1 MRILITYK
9 STKLK
14 YFCFSIAV
22 VLILL
27 SCKQL
32 IAQPTVKAVRVAT
45 PPTIDGHIDEAIWEQ
60 ATKIDQFFQRE
71 PNPGE
76 AVSEKTVVSVCY
88 DNNYL
93 YFAVKCYD
101 DPKKITA
108 KEMARDI
115 SLGNDDR
122 VQIILDTYLDHRN
135 GYWFQ
140 IGPRGSIGDALI
152 SENGASMNK
161 EWDALWTGKSS
172 INDEGWEAELAIP
185 FKTIGFNPD
194 KTVWGMKLI
203 RNIKR
208 KLEASYWP
216 VANLNTHR
224 FQISDSGLL
233 EGLEGI
239 TQGIGLDLSP
249 YVIAGMNTKKGEKN
263 TSLADAGLDL
273 FYQITP
279 RLKASLSINTDF
291 AETEVD
297 DRQINLTRF
306 NLHFPEKR
314 DFFLDGSNYFKFGI
328 EGDDNNVYRN
338 SIVPFFSRRLGLDN
352 NGNMLPVRYAA
363 KITGSQNN
371 WNIGMMHIS
380 DKRDYG
386 IDSLHNYQNSQLT
399 VGRISRNIG
408 AQSSVGVIGTWG
420 NAISADDNKVGG
432 FDLKLATSRFQK
444 NKNVAFTLF
453 GMISDTPGKKGDNT
467 SWGADIAYPNDFLYF
482 GLGHYEVGGN
492 FVPGIGFVPR
502 TNIKASYGNFSIGPR
517 PDKWGILQ
525 VKTGAGFNY
534 LTNFDNVMVTR
545 VVNISPLGIR
555 FKSGEEFSYS
565 INQQYEFLTKD
576 FNIYPGFVIPQN
588 EYTFWYQNVQLITA
602 GSRNLAGSASFGSG
616 DFYNG
621 RKQDMKLAV
630 NYKVTVP
637 LFIGATYSANHV
649 TLPEGD
655 FTAKIYQLNAN
666 ILFSPTVTL
675 NNYFQYDNATEKM
688 GWQSRFQW
696 ILKPGN
702 EVILAWTSG
711 WSQPEERFLMNES
724 ALRLKLKYNIR
735 F

>member
-1 MRILITYK
+1 MK
-9 STKLK
+9 H
-14 YFCFSIAV
+14 FCFSIAV
-22 VLILL
+22 VLILI
-27 SCKQL
+27 SGNQL
-32 IAQPTVKAVRVAT
+32 IAQTSAKAIRVTT
-45 PPTIDGHIDEAIWEQ
+45 PPTIDGHINEAVWEQ
-60 ATKIDQFFQRE
+60 ATKIDQFVQRE
-71 PNPGE
+71 PNSGQP
-76 AVSEKTVVSVCY
+76 VSERTVVSVCY
-88 DNNYL
+88 DDHFL

-101 DPKKITA
+101 DPDKITA
-108 KEMARDI
+108 KEMARDV

-122 VQIILDTYLDHRN
+122 VQIILDTYLDNRN

-172 INDEGWEAELAIP
+172 INDEGWESELAIP
-185 FKTIGFNPD
+185 FKTIGFDPD

-224 FQISDSGLL
+224 FQISDSGTL

-239 TQGIGLDLSP
+239 TQGIGLDISP
-249 YVIAGMNTKKGEKN
+249 YAIGGMNTKNGETNKYM
-263 TSLADAGLDL
+263 ADAGLDM

-328 EGDDNNVYRN
+328 EGDDNNSYRN

-352 NGNMLPVRYAA
+352 SGNMLPVRYAA

-380 DKRDYG
+380 DERDYG
-386 IDSLHNYQNSQLT
+386 NSQLS

-420 NAISADDNKVGG
+420 NALSTDKNMVGG
-432 FDLKLATSRFQK
+432 FDLKLATSKFQK
-444 NKNVAFTLF
+444 NKNLVLTMF
-453 GMISDTPGKKGDNT
+453 GMISDTPLKNEENNT
-467 SWGADIAYPNDFLYF
+467 SWGADIAFPNDFLYF
-482 GLGHYEVGGN
+482 GLGHYEVGEN
-492 FVPGIGFVPR
+492 FVAGIGFVPR
-502 TNIKASYGNFSIGPR
+502 TGIKASYGNFYLGPR
-517 PDKWGILQ
+517 PDRWGILQ
-525 VKTGAGFNY
+525 IKSGAGFNY
-534 LTNFDNVMVTR
+534 LTNFDQVMVTR
-545 VVNISPLGIR
+545 ELKISPIGIR
-555 FKSGEEFSYS
+555 FKSGEEFTYS
-565 INQQYEFLTKD
+565 VNQQYEYLTKD

-588 EYTFWYQNVQLITA
+588 AYTFWYQNVQLISA

-621 RKQDMKLAV
+621 RKQDMKLTV
-630 NYKVTVP
+630 NYKVAVP
-637 LFIGATYSANHV
+637 LFIGANYSVNHV

-666 ILFSPTVTL
+666 ILFSPTITL
-675 NNYFQYDNATEKM
+675 YNYFQYDNATEKM
-688 GWQSRFQW
+688 GWQSRFSW

-711 WSQPEERFLMNES
+711 WSQPEERFIMNES

>member
-1 MRILITYK
+1 MKKLYYALSLFLIAI
-9 STKLK
+9 SGLKL
-14 YFCFSIAV
+14 S
-22 VLILL
+22 
-27 SCKQL
+27 
-32 IAQPTVKAVRVAT
+32 AQPTAKAIRVTT
-45 PPTIDGHIDEAIWEQ
+45 PPTIDGHVNDAAWEQ
-60 ATKIDQFFQRE
+60 ATQIDQFVQRE
-71 PNPGE
+71 PNPGQP
-76 AVSEKTVVSVCY
+76 VSEKTIFWVCC

-93 YFAVKCYD
+93 YFAARCYD

-108 KEMARDI
+108 KEMARDV

-122 VQIILDTYLDHRN
+122 IQIILDTYLDKRN

-140 IGPRGSIGDALI
+140 VGPRGSIGDALI

-161 EWDALWTGKSS
+161 EWDALWNGKAS
-172 INDEGWEAELAIP
+172 INSEGWEAELAIP
-185 FKTIGFNPD
+185 FKTIGFDPD

-249 YVIAGMNTKKGEKN
+249 YAIAGMNTKRGLKN
-263 TSLADAGLDL
+263 DYLADGGLDM

-279 RLKASLSINTDF
+279 SLKASVSINTDF

-306 NLHFPEKR
+306 SLHFPEKR

-328 EGDDNNVYRN
+328 EGDDNNPYRN
-338 SIVPFFSRRLGLDN
+338 SIVPFFSRRLGLDIGN
-352 NGNMLPVRYAA
+352 NMIPVRYAA
-363 KITGSQNN
+363 KITGQQNN
-371 WNIGMMHIS
+371 WNIGMMYIS
-380 DKRDYG
+380 DHRDYG
-386 IDSLHNYQNSQLT
+386 NTHLS
-399 VGRISRNIG
+399 VGRISRNLG
-408 AQSSVGVIGTWG
+408 AQSSVGVIGTFG
-420 NAISADDNKVGG
+420 NALSSERNQVGG
-432 FDLKLATSRFQK
+432 MDLKLATSKFNK
-444 NKNVAFTLF
+444 NKNLVFTAFGLV
-453 GMISDTPGKKGDNT
+453 SHSNKENEKNT
-467 SWGADIAYPNDFLYF
+467 SWGADLAYPNDFLAL
-482 GLGHYEVGGN
+482 GLGHYEVGEN
-492 FVPGIGFVPR
+492 FVAGIGFVPR

-517 PDKWGILQ
+517 PNKWGILQ
-525 VKTGAGFNY
+525 TKTGAGFNY
-534 LTNFDNVMVTR
+534 LTNFENVMVTR
-545 VVNISPLGIR
+545 VINLQPLGIR

-565 INQQYEFLTKD
+565 INQQYEFLTKN

-588 EYTFWYQNVQLITA
+588 AYTFWYQNIQLISA

-621 RKQDMKLAV
+621 RKQDMKLTV
-630 NYKVTVP
+630 NYKVAVP
-637 LFIGATYSANHV
+637 LFIGGNYSVNHV

-655 FTAKIYQLNAN
+655 FTAKIYQLNMN

-675 NNYFQYDNATEKM
+675 YNYFQYDNASEKA

-702 EVILAWTSG
+702 EIILAWTSG
-711 WSQPEERFLMNES
+711 WAQPTGPWVMNES

>member
-1 MRILITYK
+1 MTFKFLSFSLIFIFSLTTSLNLSAQQAAKAIRIAIP
-9 STKLK
+9 
-14 YFCFSIAV
+14 
-22 VLILL
+22 
-27 SCKQL
+27 
-32 IAQPTVKAVRVAT
+32 PTV
-45 PPTIDGHIDEAIWEQ
+45 DGHINDPAWDL
-60 ATKIDQFFQRE
+60 ATKIDEFYQRE
-71 PNPGE
+71 PNPGK
-76 AVSEKTVVSVCY
+76 AVSEKTIVSVCF

-108 KEMARDI
+108 KEMARDV

-172 INDEGWEAELAIP
+172 INSDGWEAELAIP
-185 FKTIGFNPD
+185 FKTIGFDPD

-249 YVIAGMNTKKGEKN
+249 YVIGGIDTKRGERNKYK
-263 TSLADAGLDL
+263 ADAGLDM

-279 RLKASLSINTDF
+279 RLKASLSVNTDF

-306 NLHFPEKR
+306 SLYFPEKR

-328 EGDDNNVYRN
+328 EGDDNNPYRN
-338 SIVPFFSRRLGLDN
+338 SVVPFFSRRLGLDN
-352 NGNMLPVRYAA
+352 SNNMIPVRYAA
-363 KITGSQNN
+363 KITGSQKN
-371 WNIGMMHIS
+371 WNIGMMYIS
-380 DKRDYG
+380 DERGYG
-386 IDSLHNYQNSQLT
+386 NSHLS
-399 VGRISRNIG
+399 VGRITHNLG
-408 AQSSVGVIGTWG
+408 KQSSVGVIGTFG
-420 NAISADDNKVGG
+420 NSLSSSENKVGG

-444 NKNVAFTLF
+444 NKNIALTMF
-453 GMISDTPGKKGDNT
+453 GMISDTHGKTGDNAA
-467 SWGADIAYPNDFLYF
+467 WGADVAYPNDLLNFSI
-482 GLGHYEVGGN
+482 GHYEVGEN
-492 FVPGIGFVPR
+492 FTAGIGFVPR
-502 TNIKASYGNFSIGPR
+502 TNIKATYGSFSLGPR
-517 PDKWGILQ
+517 PKHGMILQ
-525 VKTGAGFNY
+525 LKTGGGFNY
-534 LTNFDNVMVTR
+534 LTNFKNEMVTR
-545 VVNISPLGIR
+545 VANIQPLGIR

-565 INQQYEFLTKD
+565 INQQYESLIKD
-576 FNIYPGFVIPQN
+576 FPIFTGFVIPKN
-588 EYTFWYQNVQLITA
+588 EYTFWYQNLLLTTA
-602 GSRNLAGSASFGSG
+602 GSRNLAGILSLGTG
-616 DFYNG
+616 NFYNG
-621 RKQDMKLAV
+621 KKQDLKLAI
-630 NYKVTVP
+630 NYKVAVP
-637 LFIGATYSANHV
+637 LFIGGNYSVNHV

-655 FTAKIYQLNAN
+655 FTAKIYQINLN
-666 ILFSPTVTL
+666 ILVSPTVTL
-675 NNYFQYDNATEKM
+675 YNYFQYDNSSEKM

-702 EVILAWTSG
+702 EIILAWTSG
-711 WSQPEERFLMNES
+711 WTQPENRFVMNES

>member
-1 MRILITYK
+1 M
-9 STKLK
+9 K
-14 YFCFSIAV
+14 YFCSSIAV
-22 VLILL
+22 VLILI
-27 SCKQL
+27 SGYQL
-32 IAQPTVKAVRVAT
+32 NAQTSAKAVRVTT
-45 PPTIDGHIDEAIWEQ
+45 PPTIDGYINEAVWEQ
-60 ATKIDQFFQRE
+60 ATKIDQFVQRE
-71 PNPGE
+71 PNPGQP
-76 AVSEKTVVSVCY
+76 VSERTVVSVCY
-88 DNNYL
+88 DDHFL

-101 DPKKITA
+101 DPTKITA
-108 KEMARDI
+108 KEMARDV

-122 VQIILDTYLDHRN
+122 VQIILDTYLDKRN

-172 INDEGWEAELAIP
+172 INDEGWESELAIP
-185 FKTIGFNPD
+185 FKTIGFDPD

-239 TQGIGLDLSP
+239 TQGIGLDISP
-249 YVIAGMNTKKGEKN
+249 YAIGGINTKKGETNKYM
-263 TSLADAGLDL
+263 ADAGLDM

-328 EGDDNNVYRN
+328 EGDDNNPYRN

-352 NGNMLPVRYAA
+352 SGNMLPVRYAA

-380 DKRDYG
+380 DERDYG
-386 IDSLHNYQNSQLT
+386 NSQLS

-408 AQSSVGVIGTWG
+408 AQSSVGAIGTWG
-420 NAISADDNKVGG
+420 NALSTDENLVGG
-432 FDLKLATSRFQK
+432 FDLKLATSKFQK
-444 NKNVAFTLF
+444 NKNLVFTLF
-453 GMISDTPGKKGDNT
+453 GMISDTPLKNEENNT
-467 SWGADIAYPNDFLYF
+467 SWGADIAFPNDFLYF
-482 GLGHYEVGGN
+482 GLGHYEVGEN
-492 FVPGIGFVPR
+492 FVAGIGFVPR
-502 TNIKASYGNFSIGPR
+502 TGIKASYGNFSLGPR
-517 PDKWGILQ
+517 PKIKGILQ
-525 VKTGAGFNY
+525 VKSGAGFTY
-534 LTNFDNVMVTR
+534 LTNFDQVMVTR
-545 VVNISPLGIR
+545 VLNIQPLGIR
-555 FKSGEEFSYS
+555 FKSGEEFTYS
-565 INQQYEFLTKD
+565 INQQYELLTKD

-588 EYTFWYQNVQLITA
+588 AYTFWYQNVQLISA
-602 GSRNLAGSASFGSG
+602 GSRNLAGAASFGSG
-616 DFYNG
+616 EFYNG
-621 RKQDMKLAV
+621 RKQDMKLTV
-630 NYKVTVP
+630 NYKVAVP
-637 LFIGATYSANHV
+637 LFIGANYSVSHV

-655 FTAKIYQLNAN
+655 FTAKIYQLNMN

-675 NNYFQYDNATEKM
+675 YNYFQFDNATEKM
-688 GWQSRFQW
+688 GWQSRFSW

-702 EVILAWTSG
+702 EVIVAWTSG
-711 WSQPEERFLMNES
+711 WTQPAERFVMNES

>member
-1 MRILITYK
+1 
-9 STKLK
+9 LK
-14 YFCFSIAV
+14 YYRIYSTV
-22 VLILL
+22 ILL
-27 SCKQL
+27 LLVNNQL
-32 IAQPTVKAVRVAT
+32 IAQLSAKAIRVTT
-45 PPTIDGHIDEAIWEQ
+45 PPTIDGHINEAVWDQ
-60 ATKIDQFFQRE
+60 AFKIDQFIQRE

-76 AVSEKTVVSVCY
+76 AVSEKTIVSVCY

-108 KEMARDI
+108 KEMARDV

-152 SENGASMNK
+152 NENGASMNK
-161 EWDALWTGKSS
+161 EWDALWTGKAS
-172 INDEGWEAELAIP
+172 INSDGWEAELAIP
-185 FKTIGFNPD
+185 FKTIGFDPE

-216 VANLNTHR
+216 VANLDTYR

-249 YVIAGMNTKKGEKN
+249 YVIGGMNTLKGKKN
-263 TSLADAGLDL
+263 TSHADAGLDV

-279 RLKASLSINTDF
+279 KLKASLSINTDF

-306 NLHFPEKR
+306 NLYFPEKR

-328 EGDDNNVYRN
+328 EGDDNNPYRN
-338 SIVPFFSRRLGLDN
+338 SITPFFSRRLGLDN
-352 NGNMLPVRYAA
+352 DGNMLPVRYAA
-363 KITGSQNN
+363 KITGQLKN

-380 DKRDYG
+380 DERDYG
-386 IDSLHNYQNSQLT
+386 NSQLS

-408 AQSSVGVIGTWG
+408 AQSSVGMIGTMG
-420 NAISADDNKVGG
+420 NATSTDQNLVGG
-432 FDLKLATSRFQK
+432 MDLKLATSHFQK
-444 NKNVAFTLF
+444 NKNIAFTLF
-453 GMISDTPGKKGDNT
+453 GLISDSPTKKDHNT
-467 SWGADIAYPNDFLYF
+467 SWGADITYPNDYLFLS
-482 GLGHYEVGGN
+482 LGHYEVGEN
-492 FVPGIGFVPR
+492 FVAGIGFVPR
-502 TNIKASYGNFSIGPR
+502 TNIKASYGNFSVGPR
-517 PDKWGILQ
+517 PGKLGILQ
-525 VKTGAGFNY
+525 VKSGAGFNY
-534 LTNFDNVMVTR
+534 LTNFDDVMVTR
-545 VVNISPLGIR
+545 ELDISPLGIR
-555 FKSGEEFSYS
+555 FNSGEELSYS
-565 INQQYEFLTKD
+565 INQYYELLAKD
-576 FNIYPGFVIPQN
+576 FLIYPGFIIPMN
-588 EYTFWYQNVQLITA
+588 PYTFWRQNVQLTSA
-602 GSRNLAGSASFGSG
+602 GSRNLAGILNIGTG

-621 RKQDMKLAV
+621 RRNDLKVTV
-630 NYKVTVP
+630 NYKVAVP
-637 LFIGATYSANHV
+637 LFIGANYSLNKV
-649 TLPEGD
+649 YLPEGN
-655 FTAKIYQLNAN
+655 FTAKIYQVNAN
-666 ILFSPTVTL
+666 ILFSPSITL
-675 NNYFQYDNATEKM
+675 YNYFQYDNATEKM

-702 EVILAWTSG
+702 EIILVWTSG
-711 WSQPEERFLMNES
+711 WSQPSDQLVMNES
-724 ALRLKLKYNIR
+724 AIRLKLKYNIR

>member
-1 MRILITYK
+1 M
-9 STKLK
+9 
-14 YFCFSIAV
+14 
-22 VLILL
+22 LL
-27 SCKQL
+27 AGKPSF
-32 IAQPTVKAVRVAT
+32 AQPSAKAIRITT
-45 PPTIDGHIDEAIWEQ
+45 PPTIDGHINDAAWSEAF
-60 ATKIDQFFQRE
+60 KIDQFVQRE
-71 PNPGE
+71 PNFGE
-76 AVSEKTVVSVCY
+76 PTSEKTIVSVCY

-108 KEMARDI
+108 KEMARDV

-172 INDEGWEAELAIP
+172 INSEGWEAELAIP
-185 FKTIGFNPD
+185 FKTIGFDPAN
-194 KTVWGMKLI
+194 TVWGMKLI

-233 EGLEGI
+233 EGLEEI
-239 TQGIGLDLSP
+239 TQGIGLDLAP
-249 YVIAGMNTKKGEKN
+249 YVIGGINTKRGGKDKYHFDG
-263 TSLADAGLDL
+263 GLDM
-273 FYQITP
+273 FYQVTP
-279 RLKASLSINTDF
+279 QLKASLSINTDF

-306 NLHFPEKR
+306 NLYFPEKR

-328 EGDDNNVYRN
+328 EGDDNNPYRN
-338 SIVPFFSRRLGLDN
+338 SVAPYFSRRLGLDD

-363 KITGSQNN
+363 KITGTQKN
-371 WNIGMMHIS
+371 WNIGMMYVS
-380 DKRDYG
+380 DERSYG
-386 IDSLHNYQNSQLT
+386 NSNLS
-399 VGRISRNIG
+399 VGRISRNLG
-408 AQSSVGVIGTWG
+408 RQSSIGMIGTWG
-420 NAISADDNKVGG
+420 NTVSNVENGVGG
-432 FDLKLATSRFQK
+432 FDMKLATSRFQK
-444 NKNVAFTLF
+444 NKNLAFTMF
-453 GMISDTPGKKGDNT
+453 GLLSRTPGKNDHNS
-467 SWGADIAYPNDFLYF
+467 SWGADIAYPNDFLF
-482 GLGHYEVGGN
+482 FSLGHYEVGEN
-492 FVPGIGFVPR
+492 FIAGIGFVPR
-502 TNIKASYGNFSIGPR
+502 NNIKASYGSFSLGPR
-517 PDKWGILQ
+517 PGKWGILQ
-525 VKTGAGFNY
+525 IKSGAGFNY

-545 VVNISPLGIR
+545 VLNIQPLGIR

-565 INQQYEFLTKD
+565 LNQQYESLAKD
-576 FNIYPGFVIPQN
+576 FPIFSGFVIPKN
-588 EYTFWYQNVQLITA
+588 DYTFWYQNVLLTTA
-602 GSRNLAGSASFGSG
+602 GGRNLAGILSLGSG
-616 DFYNG
+616 NFYNG
-621 RKQDMKLAV
+621 RKQDLKLTV
-630 NYKVTVP
+630 NYKVAVP
-637 LFIGATYSANHV
+637 LFIGGNYSVNHV

-655 FTAKIYQLNAN
+655 FTAKIYQLNMN
-666 ILFSPTVTL
+666 ILVSPTVTL
-675 NNYFQYDNATEKM
+675 YNYFQYDNASEKA

-702 EVILAWTSG
+702 EIILAWTSG
-711 WSQPEERFLMNES
+711 WTQPGSQWIMNDS

>member
-1 MRILITYK
+1 ML
-9 STKLK
+9 L
-14 YFCFSIAV
+14 AV
-22 VLILL
+22 NY
-27 SCKQL
+27 SF
-32 IAQPTVKAVRVAT
+32 AQISAKAIRVTT
-45 PPTIDGHIDEAIWEQ
+45 PPNIDGHINDAVWDEAF
-60 ATKIDQFFQRE
+60 KIDQFVQRE
-71 PNPGE
+71 PNPGQ
-76 AVSEKTVVSVCY
+76 AVSEKTIISVCY

-108 KEMARDI
+108 KEMARDV

-172 INDEGWEAELAIP
+172 INSEGWEAELAIP
-185 FKTIGFNPD
+185 FKTIGFDPKN
-194 KTVWGMKLI
+194 TVWGMKLI

-216 VANLNTHR
+216 VANLNTYR

-249 YVIAGMNTKKGEKN
+249 YVIGGMNTKRGEK
-263 TSLADAGLDL
+263 DKYHFDGGLDM

-279 RLKASLSINTDF
+279 QLKASLSVNTDF

-306 NLHFPEKR
+306 SLYFPEKR

-328 EGDDNNVYRN
+328 EGDDNNPYRN
-338 SIVPFFSRRLGLDN
+338 SVSPYFSRRLGLDDA
-352 NGNMLPVRYAA
+352 GNMIPVRYAA
-363 KITGSQNN
+363 KITGTQKS
-371 WNIGMMHIS
+371 WNIGMMYVS
-380 DKRDYG
+380 DERSYG
-386 IDSLHNYQNSQLT
+386 NSNLS
-399 VGRISRNIG
+399 VGRISHNLG
-408 AQSSVGVIGTWG
+408 KQSSIGVIGTWG
-420 NAISADDNKVGG
+420 NAVSNTENMVGG
-432 FDLKLATSRFQK
+432 FDMKLATSRFQK
-444 NKNVAFTLF
+444 NKNLAFTMF
-453 GMISDTPGKKGDNT
+453 GMLSRTPGLNDKNS

-482 GLGHYEVGGN
+482 SLGHYEVGEN
-492 FVPGIGFVPR
+492 FVAGIGFVPR
-502 TNIKASYGNFSIGPR
+502 NNIKASYGSFSLGPR

-525 VKTGAGFNY
+525 IKSGAGFNY
-534 LTNFDNVMVTR
+534 LTNFNNVMVTR
-545 VVNISPLGIR
+545 ELNISPLGIR

-565 INQQYEFLTKD
+565 INQQYEFLAKD
-576 FNIYPGFVIPQN
+576 FLIYPGFSIPVNQ
-588 EYTFWYQNVQLITA
+588 YTFWRQNIQLTSA
-602 GSRNLAGSASFGSG
+602 GSRNLAGIANFSTGN
-616 DFYNG
+616 FYNG
-621 RKQDMKLAV
+621 RRHDMKLTI
-630 NYKVTVP
+630 NYKVAVP
-637 LFIGATYSANHV
+637 LYVGGNYTQSHV
-649 TLPEGD
+649 FLPEGD
-655 FTAKIYQLNAN
+655 FTARVYQMNLN
-666 ILFSPTVTL
+666 ILVSPTVTL
-675 NNYFQYDNATEKM
+675 YNYFQYDNASEKM

-702 EVILAWTSG
+702 EIILAWTSG
-711 WSQPEERFLMNES
+711 WSQPGSQWIMNDS

>member
-1 MRILITYK
+1 MKILY
-9 STKLK
+9 
-14 YFCFSIAV
+14 
-22 VLILL
+22 LIFAMSVALMTEN
-27 SCKQL
+27 QL
-32 IAQPTVKAVRVAT
+32 IASPVARAIRIST
-45 PPTIDGHIDEAIWEQ
+45 PPTIDGHINEAVWEQ
-60 ATKIDQFFQRE
+60 AFKIDQFVQRE
-71 PNPGE
+71 PNPGQ
-76 AVSEKTVVSVCY
+76 AISEKTIVSVCY

-108 KEMARDI
+108 KEMARDV

-172 INDEGWEAELAIP
+172 INGEGWEAELAIP
-185 FKTIGFNPD
+185 FKTIGFDPD
-194 KTVWGMKLI
+194 KSVWGMKLI

-249 YVIAGMNTKKGEKN
+249 YVIGGLNTLRGEKN
-263 TSLADAGLDL
+263 KYHFDGGLDM

-306 NLHFPEKR
+306 SLYFPEKR

-328 EGDDNNVYRN
+328 EGDDNNPYRN
-338 SIVPFFSRRLGLDN
+338 SIAPFFSRRLGLDN
-352 NGNMLPVRYAA
+352 NGNMLPVQYAA
-363 KITGSQNN
+363 KITGTQNN
-371 WNIGMMHIS
+371 WNIGLMHIS
-380 DKRDYG
+380 DERDYG
-386 IDSLHNYQNSQLT
+386 NSHLS

-408 AQSSVGVIGTWG
+408 KQSSVGVIGTWG
-420 NAISADDNKVGG
+420 NALSSADNLVGG
-432 FDLKLATSRFQK
+432 MDMKLATSRFQK
-444 NKNVAFTLF
+444 NKNLAFTLF
-453 GMISDTPGKKGDNT
+453 GLISDTPGKKDNNT
-467 SWGADIAYPNDFLYF
+467 SWGADVAYPNDFLYF
-482 GLGHYEVGGN
+482 GSGHYEVGEN
-492 FVPGIGFVPR
+492 FVAGIGFVPR
-502 TNIKASYGNFSIGPR
+502 TGVKASYGNISVGPR
-517 PDKWGILQ
+517 PNKWGILQ
-525 VKTGAGFNY
+525 IKTGGGFNY

-545 VVNISPLGIR
+545 VLNIQPLGIR

-565 INQQYEFLTKD
+565 LNQQYEFLTKD
-576 FNIYPGFVIPQN
+576 FPIFSGFVIPKN
-588 EYTFWYQNVQLITA
+588 EYTFWYQNVLLTSA
-602 GSRNLAGSASFGSG
+602 GSRNLAGILSLGSG
-616 DFYNG
+616 NFYNG
-621 RKQDMKLAV
+621 RKQDLKLTV
-630 NYKVTVP
+630 NYKVAVP
-637 LFIGATYSANHV
+637 LFIGGNYSVNHV

-655 FTAKIYQLNAN
+655 FTAKIYQLNMN
-666 ILFSPTVTL
+666 ILVSPTVTL
-675 NNYFQYDNATEKM
+675 YNYFQYDNASEKA

-702 EVILAWTSG
+702 EIILAWTSG
-711 WSQPEERFLMNES
+711 WTQPGSQWIMNDS

>member
-1 MRILITYK
+1 M
-9 STKLK
+9 K
-14 YFCFSIAV
+14 YFCISIAV
-22 VLILL
+22 ALL
-27 SCKQL
+27 MLSGQQL
-32 IAQPTVKAVRVAT
+32 TAQTAAKAVRVTTA
-45 PPTIDGHIDEAIWEQ
+45 PTIDGHINEAVWDQ
-60 ATKIDQFFQRE
+60 ATKIDQFVQRE
-71 PNPGE
+71 PNSGQP
-76 AVSEKTVVSVCY
+76 VSEKTIVSVCY

-101 DPKKITA
+101 DPDKITA
-108 KEMARDI
+108 KEMARDV

-172 INDEGWEAELAIP
+172 INSEGWESELAIP
-185 FKTIGFNPD
+185 FKTIGFDPD
-194 KTVWGMKLI
+194 KTEWGMKLI

-208 KLEASYWP
+208 RLEASYWP

-233 EGLEGI
+233 TGLEGI
-239 TQGIGLDLSP
+239 TQGIGLDISP
-249 YVIAGMNTKKGEKN
+249 YAIGGMNTRKGENNKYMK
-263 TSLADAGLDL
+263 DAGLDV

-279 RLKASLSINTDF
+279 SLKASLSINTDF

-306 NLHFPEKR
+306 NLYFPEKR

-328 EGDDNNVYRN
+328 EGDDNNSYRN

-363 KITGSQNN
+363 KITGTQSN

-380 DKRDYG
+380 DERDYG
-386 IDSLHNYQNSQLT
+386 TDSLHNFQNSQLT

-420 NAISADDNKVGG
+420 NAISSDENKVGG
-432 FDLKLATSRFQK
+432 FDVKLATSKFQK
-444 NKNVAFTLF
+444 NKNIALTMF
-453 GMISDTPGKKGDNT
+453 GLISDTHGKKGDNT

-482 GLGHYEVGGN
+482 SLGHYQVAEN
-492 FVPGIGFVPR
+492 FVAGIGFVPR
-502 TNIKASYGNFSIGPR
+502 TNIKASYGNFSVGPR
-517 PDKWGILQ
+517 PNAWGILQ
-525 VKTGAGFNY
+525 LKSGAGFNY
-534 LTNFDNVMVTR
+534 LTNFENIMVTR

-555 FKSGEEFSYS
+555 FKSGEEIYYS
-565 INQQYEFLTKD
+565 ISQQYELLKGD
-576 FNIYPGFVIPQN
+576 FNIFPGFIIPQRD
-588 EYTFWYQNVQLITA
+588 YTFWYHNVQMITA
-602 GSRNLAGSASFGSG
+602 GGRNLAGAASFGWG

-621 RKQDMKLAV
+621 SKESMKLTL
-630 NYKVTVP
+630 NYKVAVP
-637 LFIGATYSANHV
+637 LFIGANYSVNHV
-649 TLPEGD
+649 TLPDGD

-696 ILKPGN
+696 IVKPGN

-711 WSQPEERFLMNES
+711 WSQPTDHFIMNES

>member
-1 MRILITYK
+1 MTLKKVSVYLTFILTLLTVTNLYSQKTAKAIRV
-9 STKLK
+9 
-14 YFCFSIAV
+14 SI
-22 VLILL
+22 
-27 SCKQL
+27 
-32 IAQPTVKAVRVAT
+32 
-45 PPTIDGHIDEAIWEQ
+45 PPTIDGHINDAAWEQ

-76 AVSEKTVVSVCY
+76 AVSEKTIVSICY

-108 KEMARDI
+108 KEMARDVN
-115 SLGNDDR
+115 LGNDDR

-140 IGPRGSIGDALI
+140 IGPRGSIGDALV
-152 SENGASMNK
+152 SENGASLNK
-161 EWDALWTGKSS
+161 EWDALWTGKAS
-172 INDEGWEAELAIP
+172 INSEGWEAELAIP
-185 FKTIGFNPD
+185 FKTIGFDPD
-194 KTVWGMKLI
+194 KSVWGMKLI

-249 YVIAGMNTKKGEKN
+249 YVIGGINTKKSTK
-263 TSLADAGLDL
+263 TAYTADAGLDM

-279 RLKASLSINTDF
+279 RLKASLSVNTDF

-306 NLHFPEKR
+306 SLYFPEKR
-314 DFFLDGSNYFKFGI
+314 DFFLDGSNYFNFGI
-328 EGDDNNVYRN
+328 QGDDNNLYRN
-338 SIVPFFSRRLGLDN
+338 SIAPFFSRRLGLDN
-352 NGNMLPVRYAA
+352 NGNMLPVNYAA
-363 KITGSQNN
+363 KITGTQNN
-371 WNIGMMHIS
+371 WNIGLMHIS
-380 DKRDYG
+380 DQREYG
-386 IDSLHNYQNSQLT
+386 NSQLS
-399 VGRISRNIG
+399 VGRISRNLG
-408 AQSSVGVIGTWG
+408 KQSSVGVIGTWG
-420 NAISADDNKVGG
+420 NALSTDRNLVGG
-432 FDLKLATSRFQK
+432 LDMKLATSRFQK
-444 NKNVAFTLF
+444 NKNLALTMF
-453 GMISDTPGKKGDNT
+453 GLISDSPGKTDHTT
-467 SWGADIAYPNDFLYF
+467 SWGADIAYPNDFLNF
-482 GLGHYEVGGN
+482 GLGHYEVGEN
-492 FVPGIGFVPR
+492 FVAGIGFVPR
-502 TNIKASYGNFSIGPR
+502 TGVKASYGNISVGPR
-517 PDKWGILQ
+517 PNHWGILQ

-534 LTNFDNVMVTR
+534 LTNFNQVMVTR
-545 VVNISPLGIR
+545 VWNVQPLGIR

-565 INQQYEFLTKD
+565 LNQQYEFLTKD
-576 FNIYPGFVIPQN
+576 FPIFSGFIIPQN
-588 EYTFWYQNVQLITA
+588 AYTFWYHNILISSA
-602 GSRNLAGSASFGSG
+602 GSRNLAGILSLGSG
-616 DFYNG
+616 NFYNG
-621 RKQDMKLAV
+621 RKQDMKLTV
-630 NYKVTVP
+630 NYKVAVP
-637 LFIGATYSANHV
+637 LFIGGNYTVNHV

-655 FTAKIYQLNAN
+655 FTARIYQLNMN

-675 NNYFQYDNATEKM
+675 YNYFQYDNASDKM

-702 EVILAWTSG
+702 EIILAWTSG
-711 WSQPEERFLMNES
+711 WTQPDNRFTMSES

>member
-1 MRILITYK
+1 MN
-9 STKLK
+9 KLK
-14 YFCFSIAV
+14 LLSAII
-22 VLILL
+22 ILL
-27 SCKQL
+27 LSGKLSYSQL
-32 IAQPTVKAVRVAT
+32 SARAVRVTT
-45 PPTIDGHIDEAIWEQ
+45 PPSIDGHINDAAWDQ
-60 ATKIDQFFQRE
+60 AFKIDQFYQRE

-76 AVSEKTVVSVCY
+76 AVSEKTIVYICY
-88 DNNYL
+88 DTNYL

-101 DPKKITA
+101 DPNKITA
-108 KEMARDI
+108 KEMARDV

-172 INDEGWEAELAIP
+172 INSEGWEAELAIP
-185 FKTIGFNPD
+185 FKTIGFDPA

-224 FQISDSGLL
+224 FQISDSGIL

-249 YVIAGMNTKKGEKN
+249 YVIGGMNTRKGEKN
-263 TSLADAGLDL
+263 EYHADAGLDM
-273 FYQITP
+273 FYQVTP
-279 RLKASLSINTDF
+279 QLKASLSINTDF

-314 DFFLDGSNYFKFGI
+314 DFFLDGSNYFTFGI
-328 EGDDNNVYRN
+328 EGDDNNPYRN

-363 KITGSQNN
+363 KITGQQNS
-371 WNIGMMHIS
+371 WNIGMMYIS
-380 DKRDYG
+380 DERDYG
-386 IDSLHNYQNSQLT
+386 NSHLS
-399 VGRISRNIG
+399 VGRISHNLG
-408 AQSSVGVIGTWG
+408 AQSSIGVIGTWG
-420 NAISADDNKVGG
+420 NTLSNDDNLVGG
-432 FDLKLATSRFQK
+432 IDLKLATSRFQK
-444 NKNVAFTLF
+444 NKNLAFTMF
-453 GMISDTPGKKGDNT
+453 GLLSDTPGKKDNNT
-467 SWGADIAYPNDFLYF
+467 SWGADIAYPNDFLF
-482 GLGHYEVGGN
+482 FSLGHYEVGEN
-492 FVPGIGFVPR
+492 FVAGIGFVPR
-502 TNIKASYGNFSIGPR
+502 NNIKASYGSFSLGPR
-517 PDKWGILQ
+517 PGKLGILQ
-525 VKTGAGFNY
+525 VKSGAGFNY

-545 VVNISPLGIR
+545 ELKVSPLGIR

-565 INQQYEFLTKD
+565 LNQQYELLVKD
-576 FNIYPGFVIPQN
+576 FPIFSGFIIPKN
-588 EYTFWYQNVQLITA
+588 EYTFWYQNVLLTSA
-602 GSRNLAGSASFGSG
+602 GSRNLAGIVSIGTG

-621 RKQDMKLAV
+621 RRNDLKVTV
-630 NYKVTVP
+630 NYKVAVP
-637 LFIGATYSANHV
+637 LFIGANFTQNNV
-649 TLPEGD
+649 MLPEGN

-666 ILFSPTVTL
+666 ILFSPSITL
-675 NNYFQYDNATEKM
+675 YNYFQYDNATEKM

-702 EVILAWTSG
+702 EIILAWTSG
-711 WSQPEERFLMNES
+711 WSQPTGHFLMDES

>member
-1 MRILITYK
+1 LNTFRII
-9 STKLK
+9 
-14 YFCFSIAV
+14 IATLFFV
-22 VLILL
+22 FFVQL
-27 SCKQL
+27 SF
-32 IAQPTVKAVRVAT
+32 AQNAARAVRVSN
-45 PPTIDGHIDEAIWEQ
+45 PPSIDGHVNDAAWEQ
-60 ATKIDQFFQRE
+60 ACQIDQFFQRE
-71 PNPGE
+71 PNSGT
-76 AVSEKTVVSVCY
+76 AISEKTIVYICY

-93 YFAVKCYD
+93 YFGWKCFD
-101 DPKKITA
+101 DPQKITA
-108 KEMARDI
+108 KEMARDV

-161 EWDALWTGKSS
+161 EWDALWNGKAS
-172 INDEGWEAELAIP
+172 INAEGWEAELAIP
-185 FKTIGFNPD
+185 FKTIGFDPN

-249 YVIAGMNTKKGEKN
+249 YLIGGMNTKKGTKN
-263 TSLADAGLDL
+263 DYQADAGLDL

-279 RLKASLSINTDF
+279 RLKASLSVNTDF

-306 NLHFPEKR
+306 SLYFPEKR

-328 EGDDNNVYRN
+328 EGDDNNPYRN
-338 SIVPFFSRRLGLDN
+338 SIAPFFSRRLGLDN
-352 NGNMLPVRYAA
+352 SGNMLPVRYAA

-371 WNIGMMHIS
+371 WNIGLMHIS
-380 DKRDYG
+380 DQRDYG
-386 IDSLHNYQNSQLT
+386 NSNLS

-408 AQSSVGVIGTWG
+408 KQSSVGVIGTWG
-420 NAISADDNKVGG
+420 NALSNVDNLVGG
-432 FDLKLATSRFQK
+432 MDIKLATSRFQK
-444 NKNVAFTLF
+444 NKNLAFTMF
-453 GMISDTPGKKGDNT
+453 GLISDTPDKKDNNT
-467 SWGADIAYPNDFLYF
+467 AWGVDVAFPNDFLSF
-482 GLGHYEVGGN
+482 GLGHFEVGEN
-492 FVPGIGFVPR
+492 FVAGIGFVPR
-502 TNIKASYGNFSIGPR
+502 TNIKASYGNFSLGPR
-517 PDKWGILQ
+517 PGKWGILQ

-545 VVNISPLGIR
+545 ELKFSPLGIR
-555 FKSGEEFSYS
+555 FKSGEELSYS
-565 INQQYEFLTKD
+565 ISQQYELLTKD
-576 FNIYPGFVIPQN
+576 FQIFSGFIIPKDD
-588 EYTFWYQNVQLITA
+588 YTFWYQNLVLTSA
-602 GSRNLAGSASFGSG
+602 GSRNLAGILSLGSG

-621 RKQDMKLAV
+621 RKQDMKLTI
-630 NYKVTVP
+630 NYKVAVP
-637 LFIGATYSANHV
+637 LFVGGNYSVNHV

-655 FTAKIYQLNAN
+655 FTAKIYQLNMN
-666 ILFSPTVTL
+666 VLVSPTVTL
-675 NNYFQYDNATEKM
+675 YNYFQYDNATEKM

-702 EVILAWTSG
+702 EIILAWTSG
-711 WSQPEERFLMNES
+711 WAQPESRFVMNES

>member
-1 MRILITYK
+1 ML
-9 STKLK
+9 L
-14 YFCFSIAV
+14 
-22 VLILL
+22 VLLFTGKTTL
-27 SCKQL
+27 
-32 IAQPTVKAVRVAT
+32 AQPNARAIRVSN
-45 PPTIDGHIDEAIWEQ
+45 PPTIDGRINDQAWEQ
-60 ATKIDQFFQRE
+60 ACQIDQFVQRE

-76 AVSEKTVVSVCY
+76 PVSEKTIVFVCY
-88 DNNYL
+88 DTNFL

-101 DPKKITA
+101 DPTKVTA
-108 KEMARDI
+108 KEMARDVN
-115 SLGNDDR
+115 LGNDDR

-152 SENGASMNK
+152 SENGASLNK
-161 EWDALWTGKSS
+161 EWDALWNGKSS
-172 INDEGWEAELAIP
+172 INSEGWEAELAIP
-185 FKTIGFNPD
+185 FKTIGFD
-194 KTVWGMKLI
+194 LGKTVWGMKLI

-216 VANLNTHR
+216 VANLNTYR

-239 TQGIGLDLSP
+239 SQGIGLDISP
-249 YVIAGMNTKKGEKN
+249 YAIGGMNTQKGSDN
-263 TSLADAGLDL
+263 THHADAGLDL

-279 RLKASLSINTDF
+279 KLKASLSINTDF

-306 NLHFPEKR
+306 SLYFPEKR
-314 DFFLDGSNYFKFGI
+314 DFFLDGSNYFKFGM
-328 EGDDNNVYRN
+328 EGDDNNPYRN
-338 SIVPFFSRRLGLDN
+338 SIVPFFSRRLGLDK

-386 IDSLHNYQNSQLT
+386 NSQLS
-399 VGRISRNIG
+399 VGRISHNLG
-408 AQSSVGVIGTWG
+408 KQSSVGVIGTWG
-420 NAISADDNKVGG
+420 NALSTDENKLGG
-432 FDLKLATSRFQK
+432 FDLKLVTSRFQK

-453 GMISDTPGKKGDNT
+453 GMASNTRGKKGNST
-467 SWGADIAYPNDFLYF
+467 SWGADISYPNDFLYF
-482 GLGHYEVGGN
+482 GLGHYEVAEN
-492 FVPGIGFVPR
+492 FVAGIGFVPR

-525 VKTGAGFNY
+525 VKSGAGFNY
-534 LTNFDNVMVTR
+534 QTNFDNEMVTR
-545 VVNISPLGIR
+545 VVNLSPLGIR
-555 FKSGEEFSYS
+555 FKSGEEIYYS
-565 INQQYEFLTKD
+565 VNQQFELLKED
-576 FNIYPGFVIPQN
+576 FRIFPGFLIPQN
-588 EYTFWYQNVQLITA
+588 NYTFWYQNLQVISA
-602 GSRNLAGSASFGSG
+602 GGRNLAGSASFRSG
-616 DFYNG
+616 DFYHG
-621 RKQDMKLAV
+621 RKQDMKLTV
-630 NYKVTVP
+630 NYKVAVP
-637 LFIGATYSANHV
+637 LFIGANYSVNHV

-655 FTAKIYQLNAN
+655 FTAKIWQLNAN

-675 NNYFQYDNATEKM
+675 YNYFQYDNATEKL

-702 EVILAWTSG
+702 EIMLVWTSG
-711 WSQPEERFLMNES
+711 WAQPESRWMMNDS

>member
-1 MRILITYK
+1 
-9 STKLK
+9 LK
-14 YFCFSIAV
+14 TFFIIPV
-22 VLILL
+22 TLFLL
-27 SCKQL
+27 F
-32 IAQPTVKAVRVAT
+32 TVKISYSQLSAKAIRIKT
-45 PPTIDGHIDEAIWEQ
+45 PPTIDGHINDAAWED
-60 ATKIDQFFQRE
+60 ATQIDQFVQRE
-71 PNPGE
+71 PNPGRP
-76 AVSEKTVVSVCY
+76 VSEKTIVYVCY

-101 DPKKITA
+101 DPKRITA
-108 KEMARDI
+108 KEMARDV

-161 EWDALWTGKSS
+161 EWDALWNGKSS
-172 INDEGWEAELAIP
+172 INSEGWEAELAIP
-185 FKTIGFNPD
+185 FKTIGFDPD

-249 YVIAGMNTKKGEKN
+249 YAIGGMNTKRGEKN
-263 TSLADAGLDL
+263 RFSADAGLDL

-306 NLHFPEKR
+306 SLYFPEKR

-328 EGDDNNVYRN
+328 EGDDNNLYRN
-338 SIVPFFSRRLGLDN
+338 SIAPFFSRRLGLDN

-371 WNIGMMHIS
+371 WNIGLMHIS
-380 DKRDYG
+380 DERDYG
-386 IDSLHNYQNSQLT
+386 NSQLS

-408 AQSSVGVIGTWG
+408 KQSSVGVIGTWG
-420 NAISADDNKVGG
+420 NALSTDKNLVGG
-432 FDLKLATSRFQK
+432 MDMKLSTSKFNK
-444 NKNVAFTLF
+444 NKNLAFTLF
-453 GMISDTPGKKGDNT
+453 GLISDSPGRKDNNT
-467 SWGADIAYPNDFLYF
+467 SWGADIAYPNDFLNF
-482 GLGHYEVGGN
+482 GLGHYEIGEN
-492 FVPGIGFVPR
+492 FVAGIGFVPR
-502 TNIKASYGNFSIGPR
+502 TGVKASYGNISLGPR

-525 VKTGAGFNY
+525 LKTGGGFNY
-534 LTNFDNVMVTR
+534 LTNFDQIMVTR
-545 VVNISPLGIR
+545 VVNIQPLGIR

-565 INQQYEFLTKD
+565 LNQQYEFLNKD
-576 FNIYPGFVIPQN
+576 FSIFSGFVIPKN
-588 EYTFWYQNVQLITA
+588 AYTFWYQNVLLTTA
-602 GSRNLAGSASFGSG
+602 GSRNLAGILSLGSG

-621 RKQDMKLAV
+621 RKQDMKLTV
-630 NYKVTVP
+630 NYKVAVP
-637 LFIGATYSANHV
+637 LFIGGNYSVNHV
-649 TLPEGD
+649 TLPAGD
-655 FTAKIYQLNAN
+655 FTAKIYQLNMN
-666 ILFSPTVTL
+666 FLFSPTVTL
-675 NNYFQYDNATEKM
+675 YNYFQYDNASEKM

-702 EVILAWTSG
+702 EIILAWTSG
-711 WSQPEERFLMNES
+711 WTQPDNRFVMSES
-724 ALRLKLKYNIR
+724 ALRFKVKYNIR

>member
-1 MRILITYK
+1 MSVSLM
-9 STKLK
+9 
-14 YFCFSIAV
+14 AV
-22 VLILL
+22 NQI
-27 SCKQL
+27 
-32 IAQPTVKAVRVAT
+32 IAQPAAKAIRVTT
-45 PPTIDGHIDEAIWEQ
+45 PPTIDGHINEAVWEQ
-60 ATKIDQFFQRE
+60 AFKIDQFVQRE
-71 PNPGE
+71 PNPGQ
-76 AVSEKTVVSVCY
+76 AVSEKTIVSVCY

-108 KEMARDI
+108 KEMARDV

-172 INDEGWEAELAIP
+172 INSEGWEAELAIP
-185 FKTIGFNPD
+185 FKTIGFDPD
-194 KTVWGMKLI
+194 KSVWGMKLI

-249 YVIAGMNTKKGEKN
+249 YVIGGMNTLRGEK
-263 TSLADAGLDL
+263 DKYHFDGGLDM

-306 NLHFPEKR
+306 SLYFPEKR

-328 EGDDNNVYRN
+328 EGDDNNPYRN
-338 SIVPFFSRRLGLDN
+338 SIAPFFSRRLGLDN
-352 NGNMLPVRYAA
+352 NGNMLPVQYAA
-363 KITGSQNN
+363 KITGTQNN
-371 WNIGMMHIS
+371 WNIGLMHIS
-380 DKRDYG
+380 DERDYG
-386 IDSLHNYQNSQLT
+386 NSHLS

-408 AQSSVGVIGTWG
+408 KQSSVGVIGTWG
-420 NAISADDNKVGG
+420 NALSSADNLVGG
-432 FDLKLATSRFQK
+432 MDMKLATSRFQK
-444 NKNVAFTLF
+444 NKNLAFTLF
-453 GMISDTPGKKGDNT
+453 GLISDTPGKKDNNT

-482 GLGHYEVGGN
+482 GLGHYEVGEN
-492 FVPGIGFVPR
+492 FVAGIGFVPR
-502 TNIKASYGNFSIGPR
+502 TGVKASYGNISVGPR
-517 PDKWGILQ
+517 PNKWGILQ
-525 VKTGAGFNY
+525 VKTGGGFNY

-545 VVNISPLGIR
+545 VLNIQPLGIR

-565 INQQYEFLTKD
+565 LNQQYEFLTKD
-576 FNIYPGFVIPQN
+576 FPIFSGFVIPKN
-588 EYTFWYQNVQLITA
+588 EYTFWYQNVLLTSA
-602 GSRNLAGSASFGSG
+602 GSRNLAGILSLGSG
-616 DFYNG
+616 NFYNG
-621 RKQDMKLAV
+621 RKQDLKLTV
-630 NYKVTVP
+630 NYKVAVP
-637 LFIGATYSANHV
+637 LFIGGNYSVNHV

-655 FTAKIYQLNAN
+655 FTAKIYQVNMN
-666 ILFSPTVTL
+666 ILVSPTVTL
-675 NNYFQYDNATEKM
+675 YNYFQYDNASEKA

-702 EVILAWTSG
+702 EIILAWTSG
-711 WSQPEERFLMNES
+711 WTQPGSQWLMNES

>member
-1 MRILITYK
+1 LKIFHLIFAM
-9 STKLK
+9 SVSLM
-14 YFCFSIAV
+14 AV
-22 VLILL
+22 NQI
-27 SCKQL
+27 
-32 IAQPTVKAVRVAT
+32 IAQSAAKAIRVTT
-45 PPTIDGHIDEAIWEQ
+45 PPTIDGHINEAVWEQ
-60 ATKIDQFFQRE
+60 AFKIDQFVQRE
-71 PNPGE
+71 PNPGQ
-76 AVSEKTVVSVCY
+76 AVSEKTIVSVCY

-108 KEMARDI
+108 KEMARDV

-172 INDEGWEAELAIP
+172 INSEGWEAELAIP
-185 FKTIGFNPD
+185 FKTIGFDPD
-194 KTVWGMKLI
+194 KSVWGIKLI

-249 YVIAGMNTKKGEKN
+249 YVIGGMNTLRGEK
-263 TSLADAGLDL
+263 DKYHFDGGLDM

-306 NLHFPEKR
+306 SLYFPEKR

-328 EGDDNNVYRN
+328 EGDDNNPYRN
-338 SIVPFFSRRLGLDN
+338 SIAPFFSRRLGLDN
-352 NGNMLPVRYAA
+352 NGNMLPVQYAA
-363 KITGSQNN
+363 KITGTQNN
-371 WNIGMMHIS
+371 WNIGLMHIS
-380 DKRDYG
+380 DERDYG
-386 IDSLHNYQNSQLT
+386 NSHLS

-408 AQSSVGVIGTWG
+408 KQSSVGVIGTWG
-420 NAISADDNKVGG
+420 NALSSADNLVGG
-432 FDLKLATSRFQK
+432 MDMKLATSRFQK
-444 NKNVAFTLF
+444 NKNLAFTLF
-453 GMISDTPGKKGDNT
+453 GLISDTPGKKDNNT

-482 GLGHYEVGGN
+482 GLGHYEVGEN
-492 FVPGIGFVPR
+492 FVAGIGFVPR
-502 TNIKASYGNFSIGPR
+502 TGVKASYGNISVGPR
-517 PDKWGILQ
+517 PNKWGILQ
-525 VKTGAGFNY
+525 VKTGGGFNY

-545 VVNISPLGIR
+545 VLNIQPLGIR

-565 INQQYEFLTKD
+565 LNQQYEFLTKD
-576 FNIYPGFVIPQN
+576 FPIFSGFVIPKN
-588 EYTFWYQNVQLITA
+588 EYTFWYQNVLLTSA
-602 GSRNLAGSASFGSG
+602 GSRNLAGILSLGSG
-616 DFYNG
+616 NFYNG
-621 RKQDMKLAV
+621 RKQDLKLTV
-630 NYKVTVP
+630 NYKVAVP
-637 LFIGATYSANHV
+637 LFIGGNYSVNHV

-655 FTAKIYQLNAN
+655 FTAKIYQVNMN
-666 ILFSPTVTL
+666 ILVSPTVTL
-675 NNYFQYDNATEKM
+675 YNYFQYDNASEKA

-702 EVILAWTSG
+702 EIILAWTSG
-711 WSQPEERFLMNES
+711 WTQPGSQWLMNES

>member
-1 MRILITYK
+1 LKNIGIISTCLLLLFAGKHSFAQISAKAIRIT
-9 STKLK
+9 
-14 YFCFSIAV
+14 
-22 VLILL
+22 
-27 SCKQL
+27 
-32 IAQPTVKAVRVAT
+32 T
-45 PPTIDGHIDEAIWEQ
+45 PPNIDGHINETVWDEAF
-60 ATKIDQFFQRE
+60 KIDQFVQRE
-71 PNPGE
+71 PNLGE
-76 AVSEKTVVSVCY
+76 PTSEKTIVSVCY
-88 DNNYL
+88 DNNFL

-108 KEMARDI
+108 KEMARDV

-172 INDEGWEAELAIP
+172 INSEGWEAELAIP
-185 FKTIGFNPD
+185 FKTIGFDPD

-208 KLEASYWP
+208 KLETSYWP
-216 VANLNTHR
+216 VANLNTHK

-249 YVIAGMNTKKGEKN
+249 YVIGGMNTLRGEKN
-263 TSLADAGLDL
+263 KYHFDGGLDM

-279 RLKASLSINTDF
+279 RLKASVSINTDF

-306 NLHFPEKR
+306 SLYFPEKR

-328 EGDDNNVYRN
+328 EGDDNNPYRN
-338 SIVPFFSRRLGLDN
+338 SIAPFFSRRLGLDN
-352 NGNMLPVRYAA
+352 SGNMLPVNYAA
-363 KITGSQNN
+363 KITGTQNN
-371 WNIGMMHIS
+371 WNIGLMHIS
-380 DKRDYG
+380 DERNYG
-386 IDSLHNYQNSQLT
+386 NSQLS

-408 AQSSVGVIGTWG
+408 KQSKIGVIGTWG
-420 NAISADDNKVGG
+420 NSLSSADNLVGG
-432 FDLKLATSRFQK
+432 MDLKLATSRFQK
-444 NKNVAFTLF
+444 NKNLAFTLF
-453 GMISDTPGKKGDNT
+453 GLISDTPGKKDNNT
-467 SWGADIAYPNDFLYF
+467 SWGADIAYPNDFLNF
-482 GLGHYEVGGN
+482 SLGHYEVGEN
-492 FVPGIGFVPR
+492 FVAGIGFVPR
-502 TNIKASYGNFSIGPR
+502 TGVKASYGNISIGPR

-525 VKTGAGFNY
+525 TKTSAGFNY

-545 VVNISPLGIR
+545 VFNIQPLGIR

-565 INQQYEFLTKD
+565 LNQQYEFLTKD
-576 FNIYPGFVIPQN
+576 FPIFSGFVIPKN
-588 EYTFWYQNVQLITA
+588 EYTFWYQNVLLTSA
-602 GSRNLAGSASFGSG
+602 GGRNLAGILSFGSG
-616 DFYNG
+616 NFYNG
-621 RKQDMKLAV
+621 RKQDLKLTI
-630 NYKVTVP
+630 NYKVAVP
-637 LFIGATYSANHV
+637 LFIGGNYSVNHV

-655 FTAKIYQLNAN
+655 FTAKIYQVNMN
-666 ILFSPTVTL
+666 ILVSPTITL
-675 NNYFQYDNATEKM
+675 YNYFQYDNASEKA

-702 EVILAWTSG
+702 EIILAWTSG
-711 WSQPEERFLMNES
+711 WTQPGSQWIMNDS